1 MKCMNEIQKI
11 NPKQNN
17 LSKESRNEAQR
28 PCKKGSFMMSLLHPH
43 LLRCRLEIGVL
54 SQMRLMTNS
63 RIGIEANRF
72 YQLMNKCHWILC
84 FWQRHF
90 LFSCLLASMQLEVV
104 RTSMPSSTTKIAK
117 LFFLF

>member
-1 MKCMNEIQKI
+1 MQKI
-11 NPKQNN
+11 NPKQNK

-28 PCKKGSFMMSLLHPH
+28 PCQKGSFMMSLLHPH

-72 YQLMNKCHWILC
+72 Y
-84 FWQRHF
+84 
-90 LFSCLLASMQLEVV
+90 S
-104 RTSMPSSTTKIAK
+104 
-117 LFFLF
+117 